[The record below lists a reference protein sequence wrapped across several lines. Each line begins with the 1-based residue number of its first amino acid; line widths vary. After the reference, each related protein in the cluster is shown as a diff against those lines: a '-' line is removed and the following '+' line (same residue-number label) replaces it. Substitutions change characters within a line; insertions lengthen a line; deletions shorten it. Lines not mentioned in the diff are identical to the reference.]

1 MRLTNSTIYG
11 TIVLLEDK
19 MKKGYFVFALIILAE
34 FIYSFFLIIGLHIS
48 SLSIVIKNNIAI
60 YVILSFIWLVSV
72 GLIIRILLK
81 PTYAY
86 NKSHWILILLLNP
99 FVGIILYY
107 IFARD
112 YQIKRLS
119 KARPLIASKSFLGLE
134 EITNPD
140 YTKSDFADIFEFVH
154 TTTGRAVYQDDTRME
169 ILNNGDEFFPRLIT
183 ELKKAKDYIFM
194 EFYIVKTDEIGR
206 EVLDILKLKA
216 KQGLDVYLIYD
227 HMGSNKH
234 INKKYL
240 REMKEDGVKVGVFDP
255 QSLSIFNSNLNF
267 RNHRKATVIDGK
279 VGFVGGMNLADEYN
293 HKDPKF
299 GFWRDTHVI
308 LKGNGVTSIQNVFV
322 KDWYYITNDVIDK
335 PMDKLVESFSGQ
347 IAIIESGPDFENGLI
362 RDVYY
367 KMLHRAKKSIK
378 IVTPYLIIESELMLA
393 LQIAAKSG
401 VKIEL
406 LVPGKHDYVAVGY
419 ATESYYEQLLRLGV
433 EIYEYSDHFVH
444 SKILVIDDE
453 LASVGSVNFD
463 PRSFHLNFE
472 VTTIFE
478 NDAIQKV
485 VESFVDDL
493 KKSNKVLLERWK
505 KRGHVARI
513 IQGLFNLFSPIF

>member
-1 MRLTNSTIYG
+1 
-11 TIVLLEDK
+11 
-19 MKKGYFVFALIILAE
+19 MKRGYWILALVILAE

-48 SLSIVIKNNIAI
+48 SLSIVIKNNLVI
-60 YVILSFIWLVSV
+60 YIILVIIWLISL

-81 PTYAY
+81 PDYAY

-119 KARPLIASKSFLGLE
+119 KFRPLIASKSFLGLE
-134 EITNPD
+134 EVTDPD
-140 YTKSDFADIFEFVH
+140 YSRSKYGDVFEFIH
-154 TTTGRAVYQDDTRME
+154 QSTGRSVYQDDTYME
-169 ILNNGDEFFPRLIT
+169 ILNNGDEFFPRLT
-183 ELKKAKDYIFM
+183 KELMKAKDYIFM
-194 EFYIVKTDEIGR
+194 EFYIVKSDKIGKQ
-206 EVLDILKLKA
+206 VLDIMREKSRN
-216 KQGLDVYLIYD
+216 GVNVYLIYD
-227 HMGSNKH
+227 HMGSNKN
-234 INKKYL
+234 IDKSYL
-240 REMKEDGVKVGVFDP
+240 HKMKEDGIKIGVFDP
-255 QSLSIFNSNLNF
+255 QSISIFNSKINF
-267 RNHRKATVIDGK
+267 RNHRKAIVIDGK

-293 HKDPKF
+293 HDDPKF
-299 GFWRDTHVI
+299 GFWRDTHAI
-308 LKGNGVTSIQNVFV
+308 LRGNGVTSIQNVFI
-322 KDWYYITNDVIDK
+322 KDWYYITNNVIDK
-335 PMDKLVESFSGQ
+335 PMDKTIENFIGQ
-347 IAIIESGPDFENGLI
+347 IAVIESGPDFENGLI

-367 KMLHRAKKSIK
+367 KMLSKAKKSIK

-393 LQIAAKSG
+393 LKIASKSG
-401 VKIEL
+401 VEIEL
-406 LVPGKHDYVAVGY
+406 LVPGKHDYIAVGY

-433 EIYEYSDHFVH
+433 KIYEYDNHFVH

-478 NDAIQKV
+478 NKAVDKIV
-485 VESFVDDL
+485 SSFKEDL
-493 KKSNKVLLERWK
+493 KKSNQVSLEKWK
-505 KRGHVARI
+505 KRGFASRI